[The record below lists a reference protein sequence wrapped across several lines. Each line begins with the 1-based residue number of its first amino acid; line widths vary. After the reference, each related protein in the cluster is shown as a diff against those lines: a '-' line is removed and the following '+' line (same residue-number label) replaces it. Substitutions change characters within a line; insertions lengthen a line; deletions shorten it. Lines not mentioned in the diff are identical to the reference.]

1 MDLTLIIKIM
11 VFIEDVVKKIMKKKV
26 AVVDVDRKTSI
37 MMTKVISRIL
47 EEAEGITKEEMRI
60 EEV

>member
-11 VFIEDVVKKIMKKKV
+11 VFTEDVVKKILKKKV